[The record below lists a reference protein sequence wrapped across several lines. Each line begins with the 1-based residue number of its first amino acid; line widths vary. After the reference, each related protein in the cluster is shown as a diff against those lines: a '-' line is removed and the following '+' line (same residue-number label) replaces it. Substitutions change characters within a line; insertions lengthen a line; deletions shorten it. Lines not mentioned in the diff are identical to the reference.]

1 MTSINLLPWREESR
15 EQRRKAF
22 LGKLFAAAVGGII
35 LVFIWISV
43 AQARLDNQNSR
54 NSYLQSNIAEMDKK
68 VAEISELKSKKQE
81 MISRMRVIQDLQG
94 NRSEIVKVFD
104 ELVRAIPDGVYLAS
118 FELNENTVKMSGYAE
133 SNNRISALMRNL
145 DTSKKYEE
153 SNLTKVE
160 QDSTLGEQGSVFDL
174 QIKIEKSA
182 DNQQTAASS
191 PE

>member
-22 LGKLFAAAVGGII
+22 LGKLFAAALIGVV
-35 LVFIWISV
+35 LVFIWITV

-81 MISRMRVIQDLQG
+81 MISRMKVIQDLQG
-94 NRSEIVKVFD
+94 NRSEIVKIFY
-104 ELVRAIPDGVYLAS
+104 ELVRAVPDGVYLATL
-118 FELNENTVKMSGYAE
+118 EQAADKVKMSGFSE

-145 DTSKKYEE
+145 DTSYKYEE
-153 SNLTKVE
+153 SNLTKVQ
-160 QDSTLGEQGSVFDL
+160 QDTTLGDQGSVFDL
-174 QIKIEKSA
+174 QIKIEKLVVGEPVTVA
-182 DNQQTAASS
+182 
-191 PE
+191 P